1 MYNSINLWINKKIDN
16 EKIFNILDKL
26 FLNIISYLNHENI
39 NIKDIDI
46 FKKNFYKFAYKYSN

>member
-16 EKIFNILDKL
+16 EKVFNILDKL